1 MALELSGLV
10 GDLPNV
16 LTGKKVTP
24 QLIKLRQVYWSA
36 FAYSFFKQISQNFS
50 RKSKGSADKQG
61 LKWKP
66 LTKKTKAYRP
76 RNTRNK
82 GRGLLTGAQD
92 SLWKGIFAK
101 NFKKFS
107 ATMPED
113 EAKGKAAALAW
124 AILKNQGAKTKI
136 DEYGNK
142 NVPILVR
149 TGRLRNSLKPGK
161 YTGDNYIPFNDDQFF
176 KFDRG
181 KMVLGSKV
189 PYAGE
194 VEETRSLYG
203 DSDTVIAKAIEF
215 ATKEL
220 AKAMKNL

>member
-10 GDLPNV
+10 RDLPDI

-24 QLIKLRQVYWSA
+24 KLMKLRQVYWSA
-36 FAYSFFKQISQNFS
+36 FAYSFFKQVSQNFS
-50 RKSKGSADKQG
+50 KKSKGNADKQG
-61 LKWKP
+61 QRWKP

-82 GRGLLTGAQD
+82 GRGLLTGMQD

-107 ATMPED
+107 ATMPEG
-113 EAKGKAAALAW
+113 EAKAKAASLAW
-124 AILKNQGAKTKI
+124 AILKSRGAKTKI
-136 DEYGNK
+136 DEYGNAK
-142 NVPILVR
+142 VPILVR
-149 TGRLRNSLKPGK
+149 TGRLRDSLKPGN
-161 YTGDNYIPFNDDQFF
+161 YTGENYTPFNDDQFF
-176 KFDRG
+176 DFKKG
-181 KMVLGSKV
+181 KMTLGSKV

-203 DSDTVIAKAIEF
+203 DSETIIAKAIEY
-215 ATKEL
+215 ATREL
-220 AKAMKNL
+220 AKAMRGL